1 MSSFFKK
8 SQEAL
13 KEDVVFTENH
23 SVEIADNYVG
33 SISVDKSGKYSLRL
47 VPSCFYVTLTEE
59 RLEKIL
65 AKLKDLNANVPVS
78 R

>member
-23 SVEIADNYVG
+23 SVEIADSYVG
-33 SISVDKSGKYSLRL
+33 SIRVHNSDKYSLHL
-47 VPSCFYVTLTEE
+47 APNNFYVTLTEE